1 MRLVQ
6 RVAMQSRVRQVR
18 LVSCFALS
26 LSASTLYVTALC
38 AAAGASLLLPAQVA
52 EAQGAALDA
61 TPKGTIGLGLIG
73 AELGLVLPTAF
84 GLSKT
89 WSLITFPAV
98 GGAGGAVAGY
108 FLLDD
113 PGRSNWSVGV
123 LAAGIALA
131 VPATLLA
138 VYLSAYKPDSDPT
151 MAPRPTGVLDMEEG
165 AFKLAVPAV
174 AVVHELPTEVKG
186 EGVGNALPPE
196 LHVSVVSGRF

>member
-1 MRLVQ
+1 MP
-6 RVAMQSRVRQVR
+6 
-18 LVSCFALS
+18 LS
-26 LSASTLYVTALC
+26 
-38 AAAGASLLLPAQVA
+38 VA
-52 EAQGAALDA
+52 EAQGNTIDA

-108 FLLDD
+108 FLLDE
-113 PGRSNWSVGV
+113 PGRSNWSIGV
-123 LAAGIALA
+123 LAAGIALV

-151 MAPRPTGVLDMEEG
+151 MAPRPTGVLDMKEG
-165 AFKLAVPAV
+165 ELKLAVPAV

-186 EGVGNALPPE
+186 EGAANALPRE
-196 LHVSVVSGRF
+196 LHVSVVSGSF